1 MRWISV
7 NSGTAQASNL
17 NGNNVLHIVSI
28 ACMTNTMLAEHFFF
42 IAAAATMICILAFSA
57 DASGQ

>member
-1 MRWISV
+1 
-7 NSGTAQASNL
+7 
-17 NGNNVLHIVSI
+17 VLHIVSI
-28 ACMTNTMLAEHFFF
+28 ACMTNTMLTEHFFF